1 MASIGDLFFLF
12 RGDDGQLQVDAAKAG
27 DKAGQTLGQRLA
39 AGAKAGAKAGLVG
52 LGAGAGALF
61 GIAARGGAELTETVA
76 KYRAA
81 TGATAEEAEAAQASI
96 AKLYKN
102 NVAGFE
108 MLGAVLASVKTNL
121 GLTGAAGE
129 KAAQRILDYAKV
141 TGQDAVV
148 ATGQLDDIMDSLNL
162 SYEQGSGVLDQLVAS
177 QQRFGGSVDGNAAAL
192 AALAPALNAANLSVD
207 DGIGLLNLFA
217 ASGIDAADA
226 PAALTKALGKVESPA
241 ELQRLIDDINATTDP
256 FERAEKAAELFGAK
270 AGAKLANAL
279 DGVDFETFI
288 IGATEAGGAIDTAS
302 RVIDESPLN
311 RLKLALKD
319 LAGPLADVGTKF
331 GPLILGFTQLGGG
344 ALITTAATGIGGL
357 AGKALPMLTTGLV
370 GLLPALGGTLATIG
384 SGIGGL
390 IAAAIPI
397 GMALLPVILIAALV
411 AAIVFLVNNPEIVG
425 KVVEVVGGILAAF
438 GDALG
443 ALVGIVG
450 QVVGAAIAAFGAIVG
465 GIAAAIGRMVGEI
478 LSIPGK
484 AAKAWVDL
492 GAGVVGFIGKAI
504 GAFLGLQA
512 KVVGFI
518 LSIPG
523 KVASWVGSILAQA
536 TTLAGSFL
544 ATIGTLVGSIVGF
557 FVSIPGKVVGIG
569 AEIVSGVIRGMA
581 SLPGQL
587 LDTVTSAFR
596 SLRIDVGPFHISS
609 SGVRIDLPKLDL
621 PSFAVGVRDVPADML
636 AVLHRGE
643 MVIPAAEA
651 AAVRGGGALGA
662 VAHAAGAAQPSS
674 SFSMGDVVIQAQSFA
689 GSEAE
694 ARVFARSMFDMI
706 EDEARRRGLRL
717 AGAR

>member
-12 RGDDGQLQVDAAKAG
+12 RGDDGQLQVDAGKAG
-27 DKAGQTLGQRLA
+27 DRAGQTLGQRLS
-39 AGAKAGAKAGLVG
+39 AGAKAGLVG
-52 LGAGAGALF
+52 LGVAGGALF
-61 GIAARGGAELTETVA
+61 GIAAKGGAELTEAVA
-76 KYRAA
+76 KYRAE
-81 TGATAEEAEAAQASI
+81 TGATAAEAEAAQASI
-96 AKLYKN
+96 GKLYKN

-108 MLGAVLASVKTNL
+108 TLGAVLASVKTNL

-129 KAAQRILDYAKV
+129 KAAQRILDFAKV

-162 SYEQGSGVLDQLVAS
+162 SYEQGSGVLDQLVVS
-177 QQRFGGSVDGNAAAL
+177 QQKFGGSVEGNAAAL

-226 PAALTKALGKVESPA
+226 PAALTKALTKVESPA
-241 ELQRLIDDINATTDP
+241 QLQQLIDDINATTDP
-256 FERAEKAAELFGAK
+256 FERAAKASDLFGAK

-279 DGVDFETFI
+279 DGVDFTTFV
-288 IGATEAGGAIDTAS
+288 IGATEAGGAIDAAS

-311 RLKLALKD
+311 RLKLALKEV
-319 LAGPLADVGTKF
+319 AGPLADVGTKF
-331 GPLILGFTQLGGG
+331 GPLVLGFTQLGGG
-344 ALITTAATGIGGL
+344 TLIASAAAGIGGL
-357 AGKALPMLTTGLV
+357 AGKALPMLTTGLA
-370 GLLPALGGTLATIG
+370 GLLPALGGTLAAIG
-384 SGIGGL
+384 SGIGSL

-411 AAIVFLVNNPEIVG
+411 AAVVFLVNNPEIVG
-425 KVVEVVGGILAAF
+425 TIVEVVGGILTAF

-450 QVVGAAIAAFGAIVG
+450 QVVGAAVGAFGAIVG
-465 GIAAAIGRMVGEI
+465 GIADAIGQIVGAI

-484 AAKAWVDL
+484 AAKAWLDL
-492 GAGVVGFIGKAI
+492 GVGVTEFIGKAL
-504 GAFLGLQA
+504 GQFLDLHG

-518 LSIPG
+518 LSIPA
-523 KVASWVGSILAQA
+523 KVAAWVGAILGQV
-536 TTLAGSFL
+536 TTLASTFL
-544 ATIGTLVGSIVGF
+544 ATIGSLVGSIVTF
-557 FVSIPGKVVGIG
+557 FLSIPGQVAGIG
-569 AEIVSGVIRGMA
+569 AEIVKGIIRGMA

-587 LDTVTSAFR
+587 LDTVANAFR
-596 SLRIDVGPFHISS
+596 SLRIDIGPFHISS
-609 SGVRIDLPKLDL
+609 SGVRIDLPRLDL
-621 PSFAVGVRDVPADML
+621 PSFAVGIRDVPADML

-662 VAHAAGAAQPSS
+662 SAQPAGAPSPSS

-694 ARVFARSMFDMI
+694 ARTFARSMFDMI
-706 EDEARRRGLRL
+706 EDEARRRGLRP